1 MAKRLAQLYTSL
13 IFVDP
18 LAGCLLAW
26 LLMPGGSS
34 GAVQLAVANALVE
47 VGVCVDYAWTKLGV
61 FLNNMIVT
69 ATSPCPR

>member
-26 LLMPGGSS
+26 LLIPGGGS
-34 GAVQLAVANALVE
+34 GAVQLAVINALVE
-47 VGVCVDYAWTKLGV
+47 VRGCCWGACLGGLFHELTGSVCA
-61 FLNNMIVT
+61 
-69 ATSPCPR
+69 